1 VIGAD
6 RNSGLNTLTAYD
18 GNTDYLVEGCQ
29 LNTVYKYI
37 CENTTQQIEAYR
49 RRWKDTSLVPP
60 FTVYVFR
67 MRWASNTYD
76 PKVRKYPYFNIPE
89 DEIIEFP
96 GYLYHCHILPHE
108 DNEMMRPI
116 MLSHSDRYLQEA

>member
-76 PKVRKYPYFNIPE
+76 PKVRKYVIL
-89 DEIIEFP
+89 I
-96 GYLYHCHILPHE
+96 YLKMKSLNSQATSITATFCPTK
-108 DNEMMRPI
+108 I
-116 MLSHSDRYLQEA
+116 MK